1 MLAFRTDPLRIGFF
15 QPFREELEKCW
26 PESISTKSSSLRCE
40 GGANIKMVLII
51 VITILRSAS
60 FSKQYKLKS
69 HLSYEYERSGKIING
84 MNHELNL

>member
-1 MLAFRTDPLRIGFF
+1 
-15 QPFREELEKCW
+15 
-26 PESISTKSSSLRCE
+26 
-40 GGANIKMVLII
+40 MVLII

-69 HLSYEYERSGKIING
+69 HLSYEYERFGKIING